1 MSESNV
7 NPQALLA
14 ATMPP
19 LLPVGFVCG
28 GAHIGMQLRP
38 AANILLLPPE
48 LIRTRSIAGDIGVI
62 EVFIKRESIAEVEL
76 TGQPGELPGEQLTGA
91 VSVTETWG
99 PVPNGMELHELG
111 KPLPPEKCNV
121 IFMVMSAAVD
131 TLAKGIIRPG
141 EPRAGRQESV
151 VSHQIL
157 AITPLDV
164 FQRAHVV
171 NLRGP
176 TT

>member
-14 ATMPP
+14 TTMPS
-19 LLPVGFVCG
+19 LLPAGFVCG

-48 LIRTRSIAGDIGVI
+48 LIRTRSIAGDIGVV
-62 EVFIKRESIAEVEL
+62 EVFIKGE
-76 TGQPGELPGEQLTGA
+76 PGEAENHPPGAIAGEWDPTA
-91 VSVTETWG
+91 EKWRT
-99 PVPNGMELHELG
+99 VPAGMELHELG
-111 KPLPPEKCNV
+111 TPLPPEKCNV
-121 IFMVMSAAVD
+121 IFRVMSAAVD

-141 EPRAGRQESV
+141 EQRAGRQESV
-151 VSHQIL
+151 VGHQIL

-164 FQRAHVV
+164 FQRAHVE